1 MAPVDNWPYEP
12 TLKKEARTLVR
23 VYQGQRC
30 VLGSCRGQSGWEA
43 VAEKTDPFFFSI
55 LLMLNVLPCWASSRI
70 QIKSINKDTF
80 CFHLKLSP
88 PRGPREV
95 RSL

>member
-1 MAPVDNWPYEP
+1 MAPVGNWPYEP

-43 VAEKTDPFFFSI
+43 VAEKKQIHFSS
-55 LLMLNVLPCWASSRI
+55 A
-70 QIKSINKDTF
+70 F
-80 CFHLKLSP
+80 Y
-88 PRGPREV
+88 
-95 RSL
+95 